1 MVLGYG
7 FQGGKGRCYNLWMDF
22 VSCIDKARYDSYKDC
37 KCQREDYYECL
48 HQTKLVRVCSVYSIA
63 EWVTGLVCTI

>member
-7 FQGGKGRCYNLWMDF
+7 AHGGKGRCYNLWMEF
-22 VSCIDKARYDSYKDC
+22 VNCIDKARYEAYKDC

-48 HQTKLVRVCSVYSIA
+48 HQAKLVRIYWGYPVIP
-63 EWVTGLVCTI
+63 